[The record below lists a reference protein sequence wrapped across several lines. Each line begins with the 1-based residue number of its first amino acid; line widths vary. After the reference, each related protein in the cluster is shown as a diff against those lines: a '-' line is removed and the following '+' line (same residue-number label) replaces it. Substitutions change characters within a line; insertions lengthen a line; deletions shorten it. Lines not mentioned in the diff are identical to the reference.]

1 MPRVSVRPTAANDLE
16 NGWYYIAQY
25 SLTAA
30 DMWLDDIE
38 DTFKTLL
45 KSPYLGVE
53 RNALMEGL
61 RMLVVGKYSIFY
73 YPDDL
78 GISVIRVL
86 HNARDITPLYF
97 NQ

>member
-1 MPRVSVRPTAANDLE
+1 MPRISVRPTAATDLE
-16 NGWYYIAQY
+16 NGWYYLAQHN
-25 SLTAA
+25 LKAA
-30 DMWLDDIE
+30 DAWLDSME
-38 DTFKTLL
+38 DTFTTLL

-53 RNALMEGL
+53 RNTLMEGL
-61 RMLVVGKYSIFY
+61 RMLVIGKYSIFY

-86 HNARDITPLYF
+86 HNARNINSLYF